1 MKKNKKFYIGLGI
14 LGALIVGI
22 IFAIL
27 YFLNNRANSFT
38 FGERSYINAN
48 QNNVIDVSVEGS
60 LPLYS
65 TNGSGVFYD
74 FIKALEK
81 ETKLTF
87 NVALNGNGSYNFSNK
102 NIIGENDLVFYTDHY
117 VVISS
122 LSNRISDINEL
133 KDQPIGVIK
142 TDKDYVANYIPSIES
157 QLASYSNIYELTEDM
172 NNTIVY
178 AVVPLQKYMNAIIN
192 NKYNIV
198 YHIEGLHSHYVLT
211 LSDKTTTLS
220 SIFTKYFNRWKD
232 NTRSSFSS
240 AFLDLYYNSNNIS
253 ELEKETITSDDLIV
267 GYIDNMPLEGKIY
280 GTFSGL
286 TNEYLDL
293 FSKMTGATYKY
304 IKYNSI
310 DQAIE
315 GLNNNKVD
323 IMMNYYNISNSNY
336 AGTSYLGNIEYVLV
350 TSNTNSTQINGIKSI
365 EGTVKTIAST
375 ALTSYLK
382 TLNINVETYSSY
394 KELIKSL
401 DKDDIIVM
409 EKYVYDF
416 YKNKELKDYVI
427 KFIDESTTNNNFL
440 LQRNKI
446 VLSNLFSFY
455 VSTLGVNEVSSLAAT
470 NSIAN
475 INRNVIIE
483 FIVNNILY
491 ILILTIA
498 ITFFMVKF
506 RRKIKITKKIRKE
519 DKMLYL
525 DVMTNLKN
533 RNYLNDNLVY
543 WEANKVYP
551 QTIVIVDLNNIAQIN
566 DAKGHEEGDK
576 QIKAAA
582 RILINTQR
590 ENSEIVRTNGN
601 EFLIYLVGYDE
612 KQILTYVNKLVKEL
626 KNLPYNY
633 GASLG
638 YHMIVSESTT
648 IDDAINEA
656 LIMMRKNKEDKH
668 EG

>member
-401 DKDDIIVM
+401 DKDEIIVM
-409 EKYVYDF
+409 D
-416 YKNKELKDYVI
+416 
-427 KFIDESTTNNNFL
+427 
-440 LQRNKI
+440 
-446 VLSNLFSFY
+446 
-455 VSTLGVNEVSSLAAT
+455 
-470 NSIAN
+470 
-475 INRNVIIE
+475 
-483 FIVNNILY
+483 
-491 ILILTIA
+491 
-498 ITFFMVKF
+498 
-506 RRKIKITKKIRKE
+506 
-519 DKMLYL
+519 
-525 DVMTNLKN
+525 
-533 RNYLNDNLVY
+533 
-543 WEANKVYP
+543 
-551 QTIVIVDLNNIAQIN
+551 IVDGNRLAYNA
-566 DAKGHEEGDK
+566 ELSSEG
-576 QIKAAA
+576 
-582 RILINTQR
+582 T
-590 ENSEIVRTNGN
+590 ENEIVSFGPQDDPIDLNG
-601 EFLIYLVGYDE
+601 LVFE
-612 KQILTYVNKLVKEL
+612 
-626 KNLPYNY
+626 
-633 GASLG
+633 
-638 YHMIVSESTT
+638 
-648 IDDAINEA
+648 IDITETAAINQ
-656 LIMMRKNKEDKH
+656 
-668 EG
+668 